1 MLPPLEC
8 LVNHRKCCSSVKHLT
23 SAEQSDRI
31 RRLAAPP
38 TAGGPLLREGAVMHG
53 KRDLLYLGIII
64 GLALLLGLGV
74 LINSP
79 R

>member
-1 MLPPLEC
+1 M
-8 LVNHRKCCSSVKHLT
+8 
-23 SAEQSDRI
+23 
-31 RRLAAPP
+31 
-38 TAGGPLLREGAVMHG
+38 MHG